1 MRPMVE
7 RTSVIF
13 GALIFVGV
21 VSAPLVP
28 ALATGFQQ
36 DPQKTEAKSPEELKA
51 EDTFTRNCIKCHPA
65 DRIAG
70 SRRTRSQGEEVMT
83 TMQAARGAVITDE
96 DWDMIQTYL
105 VKHYGRVNVNRGTA
119 DDLAE
124 VLGLAP
130 ETAAAVVKYRKEH
143 GEFVDYDA
151 FSKVPGL
158 DLEKLE
164 KLRDAISF

>member
-1 MRPMVE
+1 MVE
-7 RTSVIF
+7 RKSLLF
-13 GALIFVGV
+13 GALILAGI

-28 ALATGFQQ
+28 ALAIGFHQ
-36 DPQKTEAKSPEELKA
+36 DPQKPEARSPEDIRA
-51 EDTFTRNCIKCHPA
+51 EEAFTRNCVKCHPV

-70 SRRTRSQGEEVMT
+70 SRRTRTQWEEVMT
-83 TMQAARGAVITDE
+83 TMTTARGAVISDE
-96 DWDMIQTYL
+96 DWDVIQTYL
-105 VKHYGRVNVNRGTA
+105 VKHYGRVNVNRATA

-124 VLGLAP
+124 VLGVTP
-130 ETAAAVVKYRKEH
+130 ETANAIVAYRKQN

-151 FSKVPGL
+151 FAKVPGL

>member
-7 RTSVIF
+7 RKSVVL
-13 GALIFVGV
+13 GALILAGV
-21 VSAPLVP
+21 VLAPLVP
-28 ALATGFQQ
+28 ALAIGFHQ
-36 DPQKTEAKSPEELKA
+36 DPQKVETKTPEDIKA
-51 EDTFTRNCIKCHPA
+51 EEAFTRNCVKCHPV

-70 SRRTRSQGEEVMT
+70 SRRTRTQWEEVMT
-83 TMQAARGAVITDE
+83 TMTTSRGAVILDE
-96 DWDMIQTYL
+96 DWDIIQTYL
-105 VKHYGRVNVNRGTA
+105 VKHYGRVNVNRATV
-119 DDLAE
+119 DDLVE
-124 VLGLAP
+124 VLGMSP
-130 ETAAAVVKYRKEH
+130 ETAGAVVKYRKEH

>member
-7 RTSVIF
+7 RKSAVF
-13 GALIFVGV
+13 GALLLAGI

-28 ALATGFQQ
+28 AMAIGFHQ
-36 DPQKTEAKSPEELKA
+36 DPQKAEARSPEDIKGE
-51 EDTFTRNCIKCHPA
+51 ESFTRNCVKCHPV

-70 SRRTRSQGEEVMT
+70 SRRTRTQWEEVMT
-83 TMQAARGAVITDE
+83 TMTTARGAVISDE
-96 DWDMIQTYL
+96 DWDVIQTYL
-105 VKHYGRVNVNRGTA
+105 VKHYGRVNVNRATA

-124 VLGLAP
+124 VLGVTP
-130 ETAAAVVKYRKEH
+130 ETANAIVAYRKQN

-151 FSKVPGL
+151 FAKVPGL

>member
-7 RTSVIF
+7 RKSAVF
-13 GALIFVGV
+13 AALMLAGF

-28 ALATGFQQ
+28 AMAIGFHQ
-36 DPQKTEAKSPEELKA
+36 DPQKAEARSPEDIKGE
-51 EDTFTRNCIKCHPA
+51 ETFTRNCVKCHPV

-70 SRRTRSQGEEVMT
+70 SRRTRTQWEEVMT
-83 TMQAARGAVITDE
+83 TMTTARGAVISDE
-96 DWDMIQTYL
+96 DWDVIQTYL
-105 VKHYGRVNVNRGTA
+105 VRHYGRVNVNRATA

-124 VLGLAP
+124 VLGVTP
-130 ETAAAVVKYRKEH
+130 ETANAIVAYRKQN

-151 FSKVPGL
+151 FAKVPGL